1 MLCLRQAK
9 KMVTKAAWWKNPR
22 YGKPMYLV
30 NKTHMWLDAACT
42 RMTGQRICAGFHFK
56 KSVSKVA
63 KVQGMKHAANK
74 DLSKTQDLNAFKKL
88 GLA

>member
-1 MLCLRQAK
+1 MRQAK
-9 KMVTKAAWWKNPR
+9 KMVTKAAWWKNTH

-30 NKTHMWLDAACT
+30 NTTHIWHVAVAACA

-56 KSVSKVA
+56 KSVGKVA

-74 DLSKTQDLNAFKKL
+74 DMRKTQDLIAFKKL